1 MDYPDSP
8 RAYEAESDGRESR
21 EVSKMLIREAPP
33 ADSAPLPGYA
43 RILVPVD
50 GSALAE
56 AVLPHVVSLAKRY
69 GSTIELVRAYTTPPS
84 LIAAS
89 AATSMPGSG
98 PMIDP
103 APFIKA
109 GKQEADLCL
118 ERLADQLEAAGVTVE
133 RKRLD
138 GSAGESIVIEARA
151 GGADL
156 IAMTTHGRGG
166 LGRLVLGSVA
176 DYVLQHAPC
185 PLLLLRSA
193 A

>member
-1 MDYPDSP
+1 MLVQ
-8 RAYEAESDGRESR
+8 EARPTPSAAE
-21 EVSKMLIREAPP
+21 P
-33 ADSAPLPGYA
+33 AYA
-43 RILVPVD
+43 RIVVPVD

-56 AVLPHVVSLAKRY
+56 AVLPHVVSLARRY
-69 GSTIELVRAYTTPPS
+69 GSTVQLVRAYTTPPS

-89 AATSMPGSG
+89 AVSSLPGSG
-98 PMIDP
+98 PMLDP
-103 APFIKA
+103 GPYIEA

-118 ERLADQLEAAGVTVE
+118 HRLADQLEEAGVTVE

-138 GSAGESIVIEARA
+138 GSAGESIVAEARA
-151 GGADL
+151 AGADL

-185 PLLLLRSA
+185 PVLLLRSGA
-193 A
+193 

>member
-1 MDYPDSP
+1 
-8 RAYEAESDGRESR
+8 
-21 EVSKMLIREAPP
+21 MLVQETRP
-33 ADSAPLPGYA
+33 ANATTLPGYA

-50 GSALAE
+50 GSVLAE
-56 AVLPHVVSLAKRY
+56 GVLPHVVSLAKRY
-69 GSTIELVRAYTTPPS
+69 GSTVQLVRAYSTPPS

-89 AATSMPGSG
+89 AASSMPGSG
-98 PMIDP
+98 PMLDAGPYIE
-103 APFIKA
+103 A

-118 ERLADQLEAAGVTVE
+118 LRLADQLEEAGVTVE
-133 RKRLD
+133 RRRLD
-138 GSAGESIVIEARA
+138 GSAGESIVAEARA

-185 PLLLLRSA
+185 PLLLLRSGA
-193 A
+193 